1 MKFGRID
8 VENCSTTTVD
18 HENLDA
24 AKRACGLRNVD
35 FVTLTHTRGVGGVQ
49 IVVDEFGLYAPVN
62 QQRYFSIGR
71 RLFAGNALLFAYEAL
86 GNTIDF
92 EQIDNIGVTFFGGAA
107 AVERAIAAGIIDRPT
122 FSVNGET
129 VWQWPQPRPDLNAVA
144 ERSTKGDRTT

>member
-1 MKFGRID
+1 MKT
-8 VENCSTTTVD
+8 STLPSARAVFATSTSS
-18 HENLDA
+18 HSRTRA
-24 AKRACGLRNVD
+24 ASAACRSWW
-35 FVTLTHTRGVGGVQ
+35 TSSACTRQLTSSGTFQ
-49 IVVDEFGLYAPVN
+49 
-62 QQRYFSIGR
+62 IGR